1 MKQVIYMSHTLD
13 ETQIAITERGELV
26 EYFADIP
33 DRERLV
39 GSIFLGRVE
48 KIVQGMNAAFIDIG
62 LDQDAF
68 LHFSDVDTSLEEHY
82 DTDDDGDT
90 DAVLVTTPVAEL
102 PPAAREALRL
112 AQPKQR
118 SRSKPTFQTKRSG
131 EVVINLQPRQLVLV
145 QVTREAY
152 ASKGVRVTTRITLP
166 GRYVVLLPFENV
178 IGISRKITSSA
189 ERRRL
194 RALARSM
201 LPPGAGCI
209 IRTAAA
215 NQSER
220 ELQRDWDNLLAQWRQ
235 IERQLASRHK
245 PGLLYREENIAS
257 SIVRDLLTP
266 NVERIVVDS
275 TRIYRVIETYLAE
288 TDPSLLSRL
297 HLYRGTEPLFE
308 HVGIA
313 QQLPLITARTIPLP
327 SGGSIVLDHTEAML
341 VVDVNTGRAPA
352 DAQQEVNA
360 YRTNLEAAQAV
371 ARQLRLRDVGGI
383 IIVDFIDMKNP
394 KHRQQLL
401 AYMRQLLQHD
411 RAKTVLYSITE
422 LGLLQMTRQRVRQNL
437 FEWLTEPC
445 PTCAGIGR
453 ISNRSSVVS
462 RLDQWLAH
470 YKKMSSDRRLLVRVH
485 PSIAA
490 YLSEGSISRL
500 VRLML
505 RHFVRLHI
513 EPDPTL
519 PQHSFQIYSP
529 RLGKNITAT
538 VPMT

>member
-1 MKQVIYMSHTLD
+1 MKQDIYISHTLD
-13 ETQIAITERGELV
+13 ETRIAITERGELV

-39 GSIFLGRVE
+39 GSIFLGKVE

-82 DTDDDGDT
+82 LTDDDNDSDGI
-90 DAVLVTTPVAEL
+90 VVSTPVEEL
-102 PPAAREALRL
+102 TPAAREALRL
-112 AQPKQR
+112 AQPKR
-118 SRSKPTFQTKRSG
+118 RTRSKPTFQTKRSG
-131 EVVINLQPRQLVLV
+131 QVIINLQPRQLVLV
-145 QVTREAY
+145 QVIREAY

-166 GRYVVLLPFENV
+166 GRYVVFLPFENV
-178 IGISRKITSSA
+178 IGISRKITSVA

-194 RALARSM
+194 RAIARQV

-209 IRTAAA
+209 IRTAAE

-220 ELQRDWDNLLAQWRQ
+220 ELQRDWDLLLTQWRQ
-235 IERQLASRHK
+235 IERQLATRQK

-257 SIVRDLLTP
+257 SIIRDLLTP
-266 NVERIVVDS
+266 SVERVVVDS
-275 TRIYRVIETYLAE
+275 TRIHRIIETYLAE
-288 TDPSLLSRL
+288 TEPELLPRL
-297 HLYRGTEPLFE
+297 HLYRGAEPLFE
-308 HVGIA
+308 HAGIA
-313 QQLPLITARTIPLP
+313 EQLPLITARTIPLP

-341 VVDVNTGRAPA
+341 VVDVNTGRATT
-352 DAQQEVNA
+352 DAEQENNA
-360 YRTNLEAAQAV
+360 YRTNLEAAEAV

-383 IIVDFIDMKNP
+383 IIVDFIDMKDP

-401 AYMRQLLQHD
+401 AHMRHLLRRD

-445 PTCAGIGR
+445 PTCDGVGR

-470 YKKMSSDRRLLVRVH
+470 YKKISTERRLTIRVH
-485 PSIAA
+485 PTITA

-500 VRLML
+500 VRLMV
-505 RHFVRLHI
+505 RHFIRLRI
-513 EPDPTL
+513 EPDPAL
-519 PQHSFQIYSP
+519 PQHSFRIISS
-529 RLGKNITAT
+529 RSGKDVTAT
-538 VPMT
+538 VPIP

>member
-1 MKQVIYMSHTLD
+1 MKQVIYMSHSLD
-13 ETQIAITERGELV
+13 ETRIAITERGELV
-26 EYFADIP
+26 EYFADVP

-62 LDQDAF
+62 LEQDAF

-82 DTDDDGDT
+82 LTDDEGDSDG
-90 DAVLVTTPVAEL
+90 VLVTTPVEEL
-102 PPAAREALRL
+102 SPSAREALRL

-145 QVTREAY
+145 QVIREAY

-166 GRYVVLLPFENV
+166 GRYVVFMPFENV
-178 IGISRKITSSA
+178 IGISRKITSTA

-194 RALARSM
+194 RSLARQF

-209 IRTAAA
+209 IRTAAEH
-215 NQSER
+215 QTEHD
-220 ELQRDWDNLLAQWRQ
+220 LQRDWESLIAQWRT
-235 IERQLASRHK
+235 IEQQLATRQK

-257 SIVRDLLTP
+257 SIVRDLLTS

-288 TDPSLLSRL
+288 TEPELLPRL
-297 HLYRGTEPLFE
+297 QLYRGDQPLFE
-308 HVGIA
+308 YAGIA
-313 QQLPLITARTIPLP
+313 DQLPLITARTIPLP

-341 VVDVNTGRAPA
+341 VVDVNTGRATT
-352 DAQQEVNA
+352 DAEQDVNA
-360 YRTNLEAAQAV
+360 LRTNLEAADAV

-401 AYMRQLLQHD
+401 SHMRQVLSRD

-445 PTCAGIGR
+445 PTCEGIGR

-462 RLDQWLAH
+462 RLDQWLLH
-470 YKKMSSDRRLLVRVH
+470 YKKTSPDRRLTIRVH
-485 PSIAA
+485 PTLAA

-500 VRLML
+500 VRLMV
-505 RHFVRLHI
+505 RHFIRLRI
-513 EPDPTL
+513 EPDPTI
-519 PQHSFQIYSP
+519 PHHSFRIISQ
-529 RLGKNITAT
+529 RTGKDVTAS
-538 VPMT
+538 VPLA